1 MSVVSM
7 LCYMMGIMLC
17 NDSRN
22 ARHALLLHLLMPSV
36 DQETIKLQPD
46 LKNLYDVSTF
56 IEMISRSKK

>member
-1 MSVVSM
+1 
-7 LCYMMGIMLC
+7 MMGIMLC